1 MKILLYTHSDVDWV
15 WPSWHQQTD
24 LYLQEYKK
32 ICLVNDKET
41 FKRDDY
47 TVIQYDDNLIY
58 RNRISSCLEHVDP
71 NDVVMFHHEDMF
83 LYDTPKYSIIKELC
97 DLVTKDKVHAIKM
110 CRVGEDLEQYDNY
123 PLLYKNPSEYPFTIQ
138 PTIIKAGVLKK
149 IFEKISGNTIWE
161 FESNC
166 SKIKDLKSY
175 CCYSPED
182 KKRGIH
188 HYNSI
193 VYPYIAT
200 AVVKGNWNFSEYQQE
215 LNKILNL

>member
-1 MKILLYTHSDVDWV
+1 
-15 WPSWHQQTD
+15 
-24 LYLQEYKK
+24 
-32 ICLVNDKET
+32 
-41 FKRDDY
+41 
-47 TVIQYDDNLIY
+47 
-58 RNRISSCLEHVDP
+58 
-71 NDVVMFHHEDMF
+71 MFHHEDMF